1 MTTEL
6 KYAALDRAAGG
17 DWQTVYTCPVGK
29 SAIIKAVIG
38 ASDGSSSASGSAY
51 LAVNRAGLITPLA
64 VLVSTPDGSSVNLLA
79 GTLALEANDIL
90 VTKSNVGSRFKK
102 DVAIPG
108 GNLSRFEA
116 NGSTVIAV
124 TSTGIY
130 RTTDFLTW
138 TQVYVG
144 VAGSLIARI
153 GSAWFCYSSATASL
167 RSTDD
172 GLTWASQA
180 VTNAPTIAANKAG
193 GGILKN
199 GSTFAGLTAT
209 GAAMTTTTDGITWT
223 VQTAFPF
230 AAPSLVWTG
239 TNYVA
244 TRGATDNSV
253 YYSTNG
259 TAWTTVAATGI
270 TTHGTGSIATNG
282 AGVIIAF
289 GSATGQ
295 ASRSTD
301 HGATWSTLVTGGPA
315 HIASPLTCWTGSVF
329 AVQTT
334 SNYSQISST
343 GAQYTWGT
351 ASIEQN
357 FTPIVGLI
365 YGGNVYY
372 AMASGIRVSDGLTL
386 PATAGLAVTAS
397 IMEVF

>member
-1 MTTEL
+1 MANAL

-17 DWQTVYTCPVGK
+17 NWQTVYTCPVGK
-29 SAIIKAVIG
+29 SAIIKSAIG
-38 ASDGSSSASGSAY
+38 VNDASSASSISAY
-51 LAVNRAGLITPLA
+51 LGVNRSGVVTPLTGQIA
-64 VLVSTPDGSSVNLLA
+64 LTTAASVDLLA
-79 GTLALEANDIL
+79 GTLTLEADDIL
-90 VTKSNVGSRFKK
+90 VAKAIQGARFKAG
-102 DVAIPG
+102 VATPG

-124 TSTGIY
+124 TSTGIF
-130 RTTDFLTW
+130 RTTDFVTW

-180 VTNAPTIAANKAG
+180 VTNAPTVAANKVG
-193 GGILKN
+193 GAIIKN
-199 GSTFAGLTAT
+199 GATFAGLTAT

-230 AAPSLVWTG
+230 AVGSLTWTG
-239 TNYVA
+239 ANYVA

-259 TAWTTVAATGI
+259 TAWTTVVATGI
-270 TTHGTGSIATNG
+270 TTHGVGSMATNG

-289 GSATGQ
+289 GSAASQ

-301 HGATWSTLVTGGPA
+301 HGATWATLVTGGPA
-315 HIASPLTCWTGSVF
+315 HVASPLAFWTGSVF
-329 AVQTT
+329 AVLTT
-334 SNYSQISST
+334 TNYYQVSAA
-343 GAQYTWGT
+343 GAPYTWSES
-351 ASIEQN
+351 SIEVGLA
-357 FTPIVGLI
+357 PIVGLV

-372 AMASGIRVSDGLTL
+372 AEASEIRVSAGLTL
-386 PATAGLAVTAS
+386 PETAGLAVTAS
-397 IMEVF
+397 VMEVS